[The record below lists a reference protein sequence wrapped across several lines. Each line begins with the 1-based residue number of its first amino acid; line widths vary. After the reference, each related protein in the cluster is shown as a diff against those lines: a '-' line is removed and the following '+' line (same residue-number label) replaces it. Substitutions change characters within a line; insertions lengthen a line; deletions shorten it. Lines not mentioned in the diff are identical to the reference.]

1 MIHGMTGYGR
11 GESETEALR
20 VSVDVRTVNHR
31 HLDVDVRGT
40 ALPPPLES
48 RVKKA
53 VGRRLLRGK
62 CEVSVSLRPSAEAG
76 VGLQVNEPLVRAH
89 VEALRRIGRELG
101 LTGEVSLDHLTLLP
115 WNRAFEISDPQL
127 GEQGEEAVLAALG
140 EALEATVETRRKE
153 GRELREDFSARLET
167 LRSHLDTVR
176 ESSEDLASAQRS
188 RLLQRLSS
196 LTEDVAIDEQRL
208 AQEAALLADRADIAE
223 EITRFGAYLE
233 RIAAALDGDGAQGK
247 RLDFILQEALR
258 EANTMGS
265 KARGLEV
272 SNTVIDIKTELERM
286 REQAANVE

>member
-11 GESETEALR
+11 GESETETLR

-40 ALPPPLES
+40 ALPPPLEA

-53 VGRRLLRGK
+53 VAKRLSRGK
-62 CEVSVSLRPSAEAG
+62 CEVAVALRPSAEAG
-76 VGLQVNEPLVRAH
+76 VGLQVNEPLVKAH
-89 VEALRRIGRELG
+89 VEALRRLGRELG
-101 LTGEVSLDHLTLLP
+101 LKGDVQLDHLTLLP
-115 WNRAFEISDPQL
+115 WNRAFEICDPQI
-127 GEQGEEAVLAALG
+127 GEQGEKAVLGAVDQALD
-140 EALEATVETRRKE
+140 ATLETRRKE
-153 GRELREDFSARLET
+153 GRELHEDFSARLAT
-167 LRSHLDTVR
+167 LRRHLDTVR
-176 ESSEDLASAQRS
+176 ESSEDLAGAQRS
-188 RLLQRLSS
+188 RLLQRLGT
-196 LTEDVAIDEQRL
+196 LAEDVSIDEQRL
-208 AQEAALLADRADIAE
+208 AQEAALLADRSDIAE
-223 EITRFGAYLE
+223 EITRFAAYLE
-233 RIAAALDGDGAQGK
+233 RIAATLDAEGAQGK